1 MLSLRS
7 AAALALFPLFP
18 LFALALPACS
28 SESDPSEPPPAAGIP
43 DRAPGVRAPLT
54 APCDA
59 MDPQRCLLPWPS
71 STFTSA
77 DPSTRTG
84 LRVHVDLSSF
94 ATPDDPAS
102 INRADGFSRV
112 TPLVAGFA
120 AAVGPVSAGSPGG
133 GPVRLL
139 LAQPD
144 HPRYGEA
151 VPLRLVIEPGET
163 DDGSP
168 ESFVFAYPLRPLE
181 PNAEYVALILDDL
194 PVTSGA
200 ALAPS
205 RAASVALGLAKPT
218 SPDEARLFAYHAP
231 TRALVG
237 QASVDPRRVLRVWD
251 FTTRSLDDPT
261 RRLAAMREA
270 ALQAVAKAEITVAID
285 KVDVSAAPPIAAI
298 VLGHLG
304 GLPSFVAPDPGA
316 GLTLDAAGLP
326 VPSGSREAPFRIV
339 LPAAQGN
346 YPFVMFGHGTGGEF
360 TDDILDAEIAG
371 LSAAKVGI
379 ELHGWTKA
387 DVLDTFVGFL
397 HMAEGTHHAAGVLM
411 QSLADGAAIQAA
423 LGGAL
428 GDALSAPTL
437 GGSPNPAAGR
447 RPEPSRALWAGGSL
461 GGTMSLV
468 AVAVDPALRHGVL
481 NVPGA
486 AWTHFVPGS
495 KIFEPIRG
503 LLHNP
508 YGDLNALLAVAMSQG
523 NWDEIDG
530 AVWSEVLARKS
541 AAFLIQES
549 VGDPVLPNPGSAMV
563 AIVTGAA
570 QVGAV
575 LSPIEGVPQASM
587 LSAQSGITQYRVAAT
602 DPFAIHGFAAS
613 DTPAGAAAREQMA
626 AFLGSVWA
634 GKPTISV
641 PAACP
646 KGSCDFSGL

>member
-7 AAALALFPLFP
+7 AAALALVP
-18 LFALALPACS
+18 LFALAFPACS
-28 SESDPSEPPPAAGIP
+28 GESDPSKPPPDAGIP
-43 DRAPGVRAPLT
+43 AREPGVRAPLT

-77 DPSTRTG
+77 DPSTPTG
-84 LRVHVDLSSF
+84 LRVHVDLASL
-94 ATPDDPAS
+94 AAPDDPAS

-120 AAVGPVSAGSPGG
+120 ATVGPVPTGSSVG

-151 VPLRLVIEPGET
+151 VPLRVVIEPGEA

-181 PNAEYVALILDDL
+181 PNADYLALVLDDL

-205 RAASVALGLAKPT
+205 RAASVALGLAPPA
-218 SPDEARLFAYHAP
+218 SGEESRLFAYHAP
-231 TRALVG
+231 ARALVG
-237 QASVDPRRVLRVWD
+237 QADVDPRRVLRVWD
-251 FTTRSLDDPT
+251 FTTRSSGDPT
-261 RRLAAMREA
+261 RRLVAMREA
-270 ALQAVAKAEITVAID
+270 ALRAVAKAEITVVID
-285 KVDVSAAPPIAAI
+285 KVDLPAAPPIAAI
-298 VLGHLG
+298 VEGHLG
-304 GLPSFVAPDPGA
+304 GLPAFVASTPGA
-316 GLTLDAAGLP
+316 GLSLDAAGLP

-339 LPAAQGN
+339 LPAGQGT
-346 YPFVMFGHGTGGEF
+346 YPFLMFGHGTGGEF
-360 TDDILDAEIAG
+360 TDDILDAEVASLG
-371 LSAAKVGI
+371 GAKVGI

-397 HMAEGTHHAAGVLM
+397 RMFEGTHHAVGLLM
-411 QSLADGAAIQAA
+411 QSLADGAAISAA

-428 GDALSAPTL
+428 GDALSASTL

-447 RPEPSRALWAGGSL
+447 RPDPSRTLWVGGSL

-468 AVAVDPALRHGVL
+468 AVGVDPALRHGVL

-530 AVWSEVLARKS
+530 AVWSEALAQKS
-541 AAFLIQES
+541 SAFLIQES
-549 VGDPVLPNPGSAMV
+549 IGDPVLPNPGSAMV
-563 AIVTGAA
+563 AVVTGAA
-570 QVGAV
+570 QVGTV
-575 LSPIEGVPQASM
+575 LSPIEGVPEAGPIEGK
-587 LSAQSGITQYRVAAT
+587 SGITQYRVADT
-602 DPFAIHGFAAS
+602 DPFAIHGFAAR

-634 GKPTISV
+634 GKPAISV
-641 PAACP
+641 PAGCP
-646 KGSCDFSGL
+646 KGSCDFSGP